1 MDKVDVWKQELKD
14 AARPEKVKILSSFF
28 KTYKGGYGEGDI
40 FIGII
45 VPDNRKIAKKY
56 SILPLHSIQILLCDP
71 IHEFRL
77 SALLALVEKFKKA
90 SAEEKAE
97 IVSFYLSNAC
107 YINNWDLVD
116 LSAPQ
121 IIGTSMLQGGRELL
135 FKLSKSTNIWEQ
147 RIAIVS
153 TYTLIKAGDF
163 GTTIQLAQTYLN
175 HPHDL
180 IHKASGWMLREV
192 GKRNEETLISFLD
205 EFATQMPRTALRY
218 AIEKLPDDKR
228 QYYLKLK

>member
-97 IVSFYLSNAC
+97 KERA
-107 YINNWDLVD
+107 W
-116 LSAPQ
+116 
-121 IIGTSMLQGGRELL
+121 LQKENEDKKRQKCAQE
-135 FKLSKSTNIWEQ
+135 KKSTRKKEAV
-147 RIAIVS
+147 R
-153 TYTLIKAGDF
+153 
-163 GTTIQLAQTYLN
+163 
-175 HPHDL
+175 
-180 IHKASGWMLREV
+180 
-192 GKRNEETLISFLD
+192 
-205 EFATQMPRTALRY
+205 LRY
-218 AIEKLPDDKR
+218 KEC
-228 QYYLKLK
+228 